1 MLDAVGMSRSNLEK
15 RFKDETGETIH
26 ALIHSEKL
34 EKARTLLVTS
44 SMSIN
49 EISQMCGYPSL
60 QYFYSVF
67 KKSYASTPGEYRER
81 FGEVT
86 L

>member
-15 RFKDETGETIH
+15 RFKDDIGQTIH
-26 ALIHSEKL
+26 GVIHEEKL
-34 EKARTLLVTS
+34 DRARNLLSATS
-44 SMSIN
+44 LPIN

-67 KKSYASTPGEYRER
+67 KKGYSITPKEHRDKY
-81 FGEVT
+81 GEVSY
-86 L
+86 